1 MKQANWLFASTGGG
15 YEEGINNTLTE
26 HFEGDYNYYL
36 AREIIQNSIDARD
49 DKDKPVIVRF
59 KLDYLNTSEFPGIDR
74 FSEILRLCLKTHQ
87 EDIKTHAFFEKA
99 LQVLEKDKF
108 PYLKISDFNTIGLS
122 GADKERNKSW
132 YSLVK
137 SRGVS
142 LKNAGEGGSFG
153 LGKGAAFAASD
164 LRTIFYSSTS
174 KEDAKSRHIG
184 ISILV
189 NFDEEND
196 TKQSIGTYGLGKQ
209 ETIYDPLIMGN
220 FWRKEKGLDIYL
232 MGYKVENYWKKELTK
247 SVLRNFWYAIIN
259 EDLEVEIDGTLIN
272 FESLEPLLNKYFSS
286 EPFKDY
292 IEPKGNP
299 LYYYK
304 SILSNTAKKFE
315 TNLKHIGNVKFYF
328 LPLEENMN
336 YVAMMRK
343 SHMIIYTKPFYL
355 SSSYCGVF
363 ICDDSKGNEQ
373 LKNMEPPA
381 HDKWD
386 PERYKE
392 LGKKIMDEIEK
403 WIRECL
409 KSVKKEKQEEITE
422 VPELEKYLPLIEES
436 DFGSSVNDYDSSK
449 LKNEE
454 TSKLISENQSF
465 KVKSKIEPFKVSIIN
480 KEETGLGG
488 SGVVVRM
495 GTKKRNPSE
504 EKAPGK
510 GVGKNKAISSD
521 EFKTR
526 IFSLS
531 KNFTY
536 QEYIVLISSTIN
548 RKCNIKIRAIGE
560 EGSEKVKIKQIVDP
574 RGLNYKIS
582 NNCIHGFQLEKDKEI
597 KFRLK
602 LEDKQKCSLNLEA
615 YEIQ

>member
-1 MKQANWLFASTGGG
+1 MKQIGWLFASTGGG

-49 DKDKPVIVRF
+49 DKNKPVVVSF
-59 KLDYLNTSEFPGIDR
+59 KLDYLNNLEFPGIDR
-74 FSEILRLCLKTHQ
+74 FREILNLCLKTHKN
-87 EDIKTHAFFEKA
+87 DLKTRSFFEKA
-99 LQVLEKDKF
+99 IQTLEKDKF
-108 PYLKISDFNTIGLS
+108 PILKISDFNTIGLS
-122 GADKERNKSW
+122 GGDKERNKSW

-174 KEDAKSRHIG
+174 KDDAKSRHIG

-189 NFDEEND
+189 NFDEDND
-196 TKQSIGTYGLGKQ
+196 TKQSIGTYGIDKQ
-209 ETIYDPLIMGN
+209 ETIYDPKIMGN
-220 FWRKEKGLDIYL
+220 FWRKEKGLDIYI
-232 MGYKVENYWKKELTK
+232 MGYKIENNWKKELTK

-259 EDLEVEIDGTLIN
+259 EDLEVEIDDILIN
-272 FESLEPLLNKYFSS
+272 FDSLEHLLNKYFVG

-304 SILSNTAKKFE
+304 SVLSNTSKKFE
-315 TNLKHIGNVKFYF
+315 ANLKHIGNVKFYY
-328 LPLEENMN
+328 LPLEENLN

-343 SHMIIYTKPFYL
+343 SHMVIYTKSFYL

-363 ICDDSKGNEQ
+363 ICDDSKGNEE
-373 LKNMEPPA
+373 LKRMEPPA

-392 LGKKIMDEIEK
+392 NGKKLMDEIEK
-403 WIRECL
+403 WIRDCL
-409 KSVKKEKQEEITE
+409 KSIKKEKQEEIAE

-436 DFGSSVNDYDSSK
+436 DLGSAANEYDLSK
-449 LKNEE
+449 IKTEE

-488 SGVVVRM
+488 SGVVLRT
-495 GTKKRNPSE
+495 GTKKRNSGE

-510 GVGKNKAISSD
+510 GVGKNRALSTD
-521 EFKTR
+521 EIQTR
-526 IFSLS
+526 IFSIS
-531 KNFTY
+531 KNFTN
-536 QEYIVLISSTIN
+536 QEYIVSISSKLDG
-548 RKCNIKIRAIGE
+548 KCNIKIKAIGE
-560 EGSEKVKIKQIVDP
+560 EGSEKVRIKQIVDP

-597 KFRLK
+597 KFKLM